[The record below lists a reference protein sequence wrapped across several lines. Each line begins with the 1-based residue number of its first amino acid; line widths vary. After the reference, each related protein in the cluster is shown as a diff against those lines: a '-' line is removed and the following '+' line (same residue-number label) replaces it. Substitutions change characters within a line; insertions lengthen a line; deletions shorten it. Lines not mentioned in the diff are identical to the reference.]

1 MNFLNKLY
9 KTDEPSTYC
18 LTIGKDCCCKSST
31 VLIESINS
39 AKLEIVACVYKL
51 NDDAVV
57 TALEQA
63 LNRGVKIYII
73 ADYRNNQ
80 NSKFMNKLIDTGA
93 QVLLWNKH
101 QKLHAKFTLV
111 DNHHVLTGS
120 FNWTVSKRHK
130 VDLIISLYDNISVTN
145 FKSLFDE
152 LKSICL
158 KNEI

>member
-9 KTDEPSTYC
+9 KTELSTYC

-31 VLIESINS
+31 VLIDSINS
-39 AKLEIVACVYKL
+39 AKFEIVACVYKL
-51 NDDAVV
+51 NDEAIV

-80 NSKFMNKLIDTGA
+80 NSKFMNKLADSGA
-93 QVLLWNKH
+93 QILFWDKH
-101 QKLHAKFTLV
+101 QKLHAKFTLI
-111 DNHHVLTGS
+111 DNNHVLTGS

-130 VDLIISLYDNISVTN
+130 VDLIISLYDNVSTTN

-158 KNEI
+158 KNDN